1 MWSIPNKSVQKP
13 VYKKYATKIW
23 DTEKRLYDKLLY
35 KKLLYEKLLYKK
47 SVGWVGGRL
56 VAGPVLSSPRPRR
69 GRGLGGLLGR
79 RPGGGPW
86 PGGLPGRRLGRR
98 PAQRPVAASD
108 LRCLLVAWR
117 GGHGPTRKS
126 PDQDP
131 RTEAQVVSSRP
142 PRSRTVRRHQQK
154 RSPSVADAKGGRGP
168 ERPSHGHTTQPRPI
182 RKSSDQDPPT
192 EAQVVCLRPL
202 WSRMAGHPQQKCN
215 RSGGVIGSWRHSY
228 SHKVL
233 QPWLHLETYL

>member
-1 MWSIPNKSVQKP
+1 MWSLPKKSVCQKH
-13 VYKKYATKIW
+13 KIR
-23 DTEKRLYDKLLY
+23 DQNLGYEKRLY
-35 KKLLYEKLLYKK
+35 EKRLC
-47 SVGWVGGRL
+47 GGRER
-56 VAGPVLSSPRPRR
+56 GNRR
-69 GRGLGGLLGR
+69 LGR
-79 RPGGGPW
+79 RASGGRSCAQQPTPPPRPGARWPFGPAAWGGPLAW
-86 PGGLPGRRLGRR
+86 RSAGPAAGRLGRR
-98 PAQRPVAASD
+98 PARRAVAASD

-154 RSPSVADAKGGRGP
+154 RSPSAADAKGGRGP

-202 WSRMAGHPQQKCN
+202 WSRMASHPQQKCN

>member
-1 MWSIPNKSVQKP
+1 MWPLPKNPYKKSVNQK
-13 VYKKYATKIW
+13 YKIRDHNLGY
-23 DTEKRLYDKLLY
+23 E
-35 KKLLYEKLLYKK
+35 KLLYEKLLYEK

-79 RPGGGPW
+79 RPGGGPSW
-86 PGGLPGRRLGRR
+86 RSAGPAAGRLGRR
-98 PAQRPVAASD
+98 PARRAVAASD